1 MLGPGGGLAPTFF
14 VEGGGRVDAEALIR
28 PVVEGAGFELVELVQ
43 RREGGRRIVQV
54 TVDRDEP
61 LDLEAVAE
69 VSEQVSRRLDAEG
82 FATGPYALE
91 VSTPGLERALRGQA
105 QFRRAIGSSVKVKTT
120 VPVDGAYV
128 HEGPLV
134 GADDDGITVVVAG
147 AERRLPLADIAS
159 ARTVADWDAELRRS
173 PRRADA

>member
-1 MLGPGGGLAPTFF
+1 M
-14 VEGGGRVDAEALIR
+14 DAEALIR
-28 PVVEGAGFELVELVQ
+28 PVVEGVGLELVELVQ
-43 RREGGRRIVQV
+43 RRQGGRRIVQV

-61 LDLEAVAE
+61 LDLDAVAV
-69 VSEQVSRRLDAEG
+69 VSEQVSRRLDAAG

-91 VSTPGLERALRGQA
+91 VSTPGLERPLRSRA

-120 VPVDGAYV
+120 VPVEGAHV

-134 GADDDGITVVVAG
+134 GADDDAITVAVGG
-147 AERRLPLADIAS
+147 AERRLRLADVAP
-159 ARTVADWDAELRRS
+159 ARTIVDWDAELRRS